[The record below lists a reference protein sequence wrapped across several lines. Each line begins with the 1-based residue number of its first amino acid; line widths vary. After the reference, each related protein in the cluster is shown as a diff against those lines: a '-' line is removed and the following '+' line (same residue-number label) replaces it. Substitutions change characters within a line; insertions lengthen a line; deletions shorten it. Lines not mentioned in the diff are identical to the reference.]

1 MPAKEIKKKCA
12 GTFPSSDRYDNGRKT
27 FRQTDPSGKN
37 REDVSDFRQRE
48 DPASEEYP
56 GKDTIQ
62 YQKRDSKR
70 QRDLKDP
77 EKISEYESK
86 QGHILVKQESAV
98 CVIPAYLGRMES
110 PIISPTAPPAMI
122 TPEQFLQS
130 QEKSAATYKRTPF
143 LLILMNS
150 M

>member
-1 MPAKEIKKKCA
+1 MPAKKIKKKCA
-12 GTFPSSDRYDNGRKT
+12 GTFSGSDRYDNGRKA

-37 REDVSDFRQRE
+37 REDVSDFRQRQ

-86 QGHILVKQESAV
+86 QGHILVKQERICSM
-98 CVIPAYLGRMES
+98 CDPGLSWNNGKS
-110 PIISPTAPPAMI
+110 DHQSDSTAGNDDP
-122 TPEQFLQS
+122 
-130 QEKSAATYKRTPF
+130 
-143 LLILMNS
+143 
-150 M
+150 